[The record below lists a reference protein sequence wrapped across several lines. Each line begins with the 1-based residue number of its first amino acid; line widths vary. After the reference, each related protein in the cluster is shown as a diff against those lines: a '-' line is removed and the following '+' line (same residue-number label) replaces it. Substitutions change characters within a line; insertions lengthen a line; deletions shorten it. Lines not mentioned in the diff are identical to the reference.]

1 MLSNYIYMNCINS
14 LCSSIALFARRLCNT
29 AITQT
34 FLYTALLFL
43 NWTKRQQQKC
53 HPYCVLLDSKQG
65 FYK

>member
-29 AITQT
+29 AITHNR
-34 FLYTALLFL
+34 TALHFL